1 MSAVGANRRKTV
13 NQVVE
18 LEVTR
23 YEWPDHQ
30 RAGFFP
36 YYLKRRAACAQ
47 LAVVRWAKLLF
58 PAYTTSGWR
67 FYGLEG
73 KGFYVAPV
81 LLHDEQIEVGGYRMS
96 ADAFGILVTLAALEE
111 MGESDLYTA
120 LHGFACLHDE
130 ARAILGGG
138 QVAHEALISAELA
151 C

>member
-1 MSAVGANRRKTV
+1 M

-30 RAGFFP
+30 RAAFFP
-36 YYLKRRAACAQ
+36 HYLKRRAACAQ

-81 LLHDEQIEVGGYRMS
+81 LCHDEQIEVGGHRMS
-96 ADAFGILVTLAALEE
+96 ADAFGVLVTLAALEE

-138 QVAHEALISAELA
+138 QVAHDALISADIA
-151 C
+151 F